1 MVAGGRRRRREPPV
15 HARPLS
21 RPTPRAARDLRHA
34 GRRDVPHPGRRDA
47 HLAGGGVL
55 VAHERP
61 PRRRRQRGGE
71 RDGAA
76 PAALADAADDG
87 DPHRL
92 QYRDGAG
99 RRSAR
104 HARGARRTGARA
116 AARALR
122 HRVPGQGTGDA
133 ARRTGRA
140 DAACRGRAQARRPRR
155 VAGHRGGD
163 ARRLP
168 PGARVKILVL
178 TPTFLP
184 VVGGAELVVLEVYR
198 RLALRHDVR
207 LLTPVLPASLHR
219 EQGSSEYDA
228 LVTFPVEHYEDRVT
242 LMRVRGHR
250 WTAGALPPFS
260 LSAVAAVR
268 RAVAAARPDVLN
280 VHYAMP
286 TGLAGVVAA
295 RRLGVPTV
303 LTMNGR
309 DVPGPGVPA
318 LWRWW
323 QRALIALVTD
333 ATYVSGYCRD
343 AIYGR
348 GRGRGEVI
356 ANGVEIPPPPGDGA
370 AVRAALEVPPGD
382 CLVFALQRLAPEKRV
397 DTLLRALRRC
407 LDGGVA
413 VTLVIGGTGP
423 EAPALRALAAELG
436 IDKHVRFA
444 GYLPR
449 TGLGGYFEACDL
461 FAFHSTYET
470 FGLVVAQAMSYGRA
484 VVTVRSTALPEVVG
498 DAGVLVP
505 PGDAAALG
513 EAIAGLAHDPARRRA
528 LGEAGRRRAAALYA
542 WDRVAE
548 GYERVLARAAARGKA
563 PRAG

>member
-1 MVAGGRRRRREPPV
+1 VR
-15 HARPLS
+15 
-21 RPTPRAARDLRHA
+21 
-34 GRRDVPHPGRRDA
+34 
-47 HLAGGGVL
+47 
-55 VAHERP
+55 
-61 PRRRRQRGGE
+61 
-71 RDGAA
+71 
-76 PAALADAADDG
+76 
-87 DPHRL
+87 
-92 QYRDGAG
+92 
-99 RRSAR
+99 
-104 HARGARRTGARA
+104 
-116 AARALR
+116 
-122 HRVPGQGTGDA
+122 
-133 ARRTGRA
+133 
-140 DAACRGRAQARRPRR
+140 
-155 VAGHRGGD
+155 
-163 ARRLP
+163 
-168 PGARVKILVL
+168 ILVL

-184 VVGGAELVVLEVYR
+184 VVGGAELVLLEVYR
-198 RLALRHDVR
+198 RLARRHDVR
-207 LLTPVLPASLHR
+207 VLTPWLAESLRRDH
-219 EQGSSEYDA
+219 GSSEYDG
-228 LVTFPVEHYEDRVT
+228 LVNFAVERYEDRVT

-268 RAVAAARPDVLN
+268 RAIAAARPDVLN

-286 TGLAGVVAA
+286 TGLAGVVAE

-343 AIYGR
+343 AIYGP

-356 ANGVEIPPPPGDGA
+356 ANGVEIPAPPGDGA
-370 AVRAALEVPPGD
+370 AVRAALEAPPGD

-513 EAIAGLAHDPARRRA
+513 DAIAALARDPARRRQ

-542 WDRVAE
+542 WDRVAD
-548 GYERVLARAAARGKA
+548 GYERVLARAAEAR
-563 PRAG
+563 RAG